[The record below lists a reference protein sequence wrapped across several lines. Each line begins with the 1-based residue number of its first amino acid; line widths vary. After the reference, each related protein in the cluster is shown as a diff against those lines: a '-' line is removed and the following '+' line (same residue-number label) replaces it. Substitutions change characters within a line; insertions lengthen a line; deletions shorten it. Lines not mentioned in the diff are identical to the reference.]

1 MNNDFFDY
9 KEISGGPRVNLIQD
23 DELPHWWIGCGKQD
37 DHPMWGTWEEY
48 VTLAYKILSH
58 PNTKKLMPKY
68 WIPAGDERGENKEEK
83 AVNNF
88 RIKVH
93 ISEIDDYVKNRLLE
107 IMMEAYDVRATNNYW
122 ACLRRTF
129 ALIELLKHLE
139 ENQVLDKYGCLYRE
153 DYVDYINDYL
163 EKVENQTGSKKI
175 ATVQAGELN
184 LLLKELFTKTF

>member
-1 MNNDFFDY
+1 MNNDSFDY
-9 KEISGGPRVNLIQD
+9 EEISGGLRNLIQD
-23 DELPHWWIGCGKQD
+23 DELHQ
-37 DHPMWGTWEEY
+37 
-48 VTLAYKILSH
+48 
-58 PNTKKLMPKY
+58 NTGSQQGMK
-68 WIPAGDERGENKEEK
+68 EGENKEEK
-83 AVNNF
+83 AVNNL

-122 ACLRRTF
+122 ACLRRAF
-129 ALIELLKHLE
+129 VLIELLKHLE
-139 ENQVLDKYGCLYRE
+139 KNQVLDKHGCLYRE
-153 DYVDYINDYL
+153 DYVDYIKDYL